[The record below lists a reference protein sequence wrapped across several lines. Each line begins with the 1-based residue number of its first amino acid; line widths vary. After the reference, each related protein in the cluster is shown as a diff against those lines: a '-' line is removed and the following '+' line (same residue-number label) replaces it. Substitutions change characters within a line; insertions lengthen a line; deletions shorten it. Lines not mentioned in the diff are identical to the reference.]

1 MAKKRFT
8 REYLIEALQKLYER
22 LGRPLIQSDT
32 HDYTD
37 IPGHVTYIRYFGSW
51 REALQAA
58 GIPLDPS
65 TWGYD
70 REMLL
75 AHLRDVVERLGRA
88 PTKKDMAKLEGPC
101 GDTYVSHFGSW
112 RAALAE
118 VGLKPHRSKKYVYE
132 REELLDMLRA
142 LANEL
147 GHTPTTPELVERDDL
162 PHPTTFIQR
171 LGGWNKGLE
180 EAGLAP
186 RYPGKSRDT

>member
-8 REYLIEALQKLYER
+8 REYLIETLQKLYER

-37 IPGHVTYIRYFGSW
+37 VPGHVTYIRY
-51 REALQAA
+51 
-58 GIPLDPS
+58 
-65 TWGYD
+65 
-70 REMLL
+70 
-75 AHLRDVVERLGRA
+75 
-88 PTKKDMAKLEGPC
+88 
-101 GDTYVSHFGSW
+101 FGSW

-147 GHTPTTPELVERDDL
+147 GHTPTTPELMERDDL
-162 PHPTTFIQR
+162 PHPTTFVQR

-180 EAGLAP
+180 EAGLTP
-186 RYPGKSRDT
+186 RYPGKGRDT

>member
-8 REYLIEALQKLYER
+8 REQLIEALQKLYER

-37 IPGHVTYIRYFGSW
+37 VPGHVTYIRRFGSW
-51 REALQAA
+51 REALQTA
-58 GIPLDPS
+58 GIPLDPA

-75 AHLRDVVERLGRA
+75 TYLRDVVERLGRA
-88 PTKKDMAKLEGPC
+88 PTIKELKKLEGPSAY
-101 GDTYVSHFGSW
+101 TYASHFGSW

-118 VGLKPHRSKKYVYE
+118 VGLKPHRSKSYVYG

-147 GHTPTTPELVERDDL
+147 GHTPITPELMERDDL

-180 EAGLAP
+180 EAGLTP
-186 RYPGKSRDT
+186 RYPGKGRDT